1 MIDIQSELLHLKQQ
15 RQQEYISISELLD
28 FLKEHNPKSSYGE
41 IARYLLIK
49 LSPHDIRNSDE
60 PIWGN
65 EEFAEWHEQHGIDV
79 FDVPL
84 EIDKK
89 ETYLPP
95 NLFFD
100 TLEYVRDN
108 SLPNCLMFDDVEQP
122 EHESSVDYLPREQ
135 SDIYVKRERIESIL
149 SINTMRS
156 TIESKINESSLNT
169 VDDRD
174 LTIKQLIAENNKL
187 KAEIAELKGQSS
199 PKIINY
205 NNSSIYGHSSENLE
219 LVFRLSKVIAEKCDI
234 DNPHSYPTK
243 KDFEDY
249 IKKYYSDSLK
259 LCEAF
264 YQILIPNKVKNR
276 GRTPKGVDTFK
287 GFI

>member
-1 MIDIQSELLHLKQQ
+1 MIDIRGELLHLKQQ

-28 FLKEHNPKSSYGE
+28 FLKKHNPESSYQD
-41 IARYLLIK
+41 IATYLLVK
-49 LSPHDIRNSDE
+49 LSPNDIRKSDE
-60 PIWGN
+60 PMWGD
-65 EEFAEWHEQHGIDV
+65 EEFDVWQEQHGIDV

-84 EIDKK
+84 AIDEK
-89 ETYLPP
+89 EAYLPP
-95 NLFFD
+95 NLFFE
-100 TLEYVRDN
+100 TLEHVRDN
-108 SLPNCLMFDDVEQP
+108 PVPNWLMIDNIGEP
-122 EHESSVDYLPREQ
+122 ENESSVDYLPINKT
-135 SDIYVKRERIESIL
+135 SIYVKRERIENL
-149 SINTMRS
+149 LGINTVNN
-156 TIESKINESSLNT
+156 IPESNIDESSLIDEN
-169 VDDRD
+169 RKD
-174 LTIKQLIAENNKL
+174 LTIKQLQAENDKL
-187 KAEIAELKGQSS
+187 KAEIAELKGPSS
-199 PKIINY
+199 LKIINY

-249 IKKYYSDSLK
+249 IKRYYSDSLK